1 MNIVT
6 EWMISHALFL
16 LLSAG
21 SVFNVIWLTTFR
33 NRLQMKMG
41 AVLIVSI
48 LHTVFGVMAV
58 RLFAFAEGG
67 FDSSKAG
74 NMSLFGGVFL
84 MPIAY
89 WLGAKLTKRSMK
101 EVYDLLTICMIF
113 TLMCARINCI
123 IGGCCKGMLIPGQHM
138 RWPTREAEIIFYI
151 ILLILLGKR
160 VKRDE
165 MCGQTYPIYMMA
177 YGIFRFIIEGFR
189 FHEDTS
195 LIHPAHIWALI
206 SFGVG
211 FSIYAELQKKNKKG
225 MSKKK

>member
-48 LHTVFGVMAV
+48 LHSVFGVLAV
-58 RLFAFAEGG
+58 RLFGFGEGG

-74 NMSLFGGVFL
+74 NMSLYGGVFQ

-89 WLGAKLTKRSMK
+89 SQGAKLTKPSMK
-101 EVYDLLTICMIF
+101 EV
-113 TLMCARINCI
+113 
-123 IGGCCKGMLIPGQHM
+123 
-138 RWPTREAEIIFYI
+138 
-151 ILLILLGKR
+151 
-160 VKRDE
+160 
-165 MCGQTYPIYMMA
+165 
-177 YGIFRFIIEGFR
+177 
-189 FHEDTS
+189 
-195 LIHPAHIWALI
+195 
-206 SFGVG
+206 
-211 FSIYAELQKKNKKG
+211 
-225 MSKKK
+225 

>member
-67 FDSSKAG
+67 FDSSKGRKYEFVWWSFSYANSILAG
-74 NMSLFGGVFL
+74 S
-84 MPIAY
+84 
-89 WLGAKLTKRSMK
+89 
-101 EVYDLLTICMIF
+101 
-113 TLMCARINCI
+113 
-123 IGGCCKGMLIPGQHM
+123 
-138 RWPTREAEIIFYI
+138 
-151 ILLILLGKR
+151 
-160 VKRDE
+160 
-165 MCGQTYPIYMMA
+165 
-177 YGIFRFIIEGFR
+177 
-189 FHEDTS
+189 
-195 LIHPAHIWALI
+195 
-206 SFGVG
+206 
-211 FSIYAELQKKNKKG
+211 
-225 MSKKK
+225 

>member
-138 RWPTREAEIIFYI
+138 R
-151 ILLILLGKR
+151 
-160 VKRDE
+160 
-165 MCGQTYPIYMMA
+165 
-177 YGIFRFIIEGFR
+177 
-189 FHEDTS
+189 
-195 LIHPAHIWALI
+195 
-206 SFGVG
+206 
-211 FSIYAELQKKNKKG
+211 
-225 MSKKK
+225 

>member
-1 MNIVT
+1 
-6 EWMISHALFL
+6 
-16 LLSAG
+16 
-21 SVFNVIWLTTFR
+21 
-33 NRLQMKMG
+33 
-41 AVLIVSI
+41 
-48 LHTVFGVMAV
+48 
-58 RLFAFAEGG
+58 
-67 FDSSKAG
+67 
-74 NMSLFGGVFL
+74 